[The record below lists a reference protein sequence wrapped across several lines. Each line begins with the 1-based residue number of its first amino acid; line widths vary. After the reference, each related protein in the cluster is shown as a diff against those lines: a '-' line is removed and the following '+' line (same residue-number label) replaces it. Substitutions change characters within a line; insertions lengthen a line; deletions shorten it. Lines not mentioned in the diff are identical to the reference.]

1 MSRVLAVGLILVA
14 SSAWAGAGENALS
27 MGGGYATYAT
37 SSDRDDEVLSPTV
50 GAAATATFERG
61 VSDYAAWRAR
71 AVGAIYASSDV
82 GTAGS
87 GIVTL
92 GLSYRVDVLKYV
104 PYVAVGI
111 GGLVRGGGPFSTWI
125 EPALEISGGIDWLR
139 SRNRSLGIDLAM
151 TGFASD
157 TTTLAV
163 TVRSTWRWGYF

>member
-1 MSRVLAVGLILVA
+1 MSRVLAVGLVLVA
-14 SSAWAGAGENALS
+14 SSAWAGTGENALS
-27 MGGGYATYAT
+27 LGGGYATYAT
-37 SSDRDDEVLSPTV
+37 PSDQDDEVRSPTV

-61 VSDYAAWRAR
+61 VSDYAAWRVR
-71 AVGAIYASSDV
+71 AVGAVYTSAA

-87 GIVTL
+87 GLVTL

-111 GGLVRGGGPFSTWI
+111 GGLVRGGGPFSTGI
-125 EPALEISGGIDWLR
+125 EPALEIAGGIDWLR
-139 SRNRSLGIDLAM
+139 GRNRSLGIDLAM